1 MCDRDSAFEEL
12 ELDQKKLKELY
23 ELYKSTDDPDLL
35 SYDAFVKIID
45 RNPMGSGFDDS
56 FTVFRYL
63 NRKKKYYG
71 VKAETEDAEC
81 LMSDDDLSRKRV
93 NNLDYIDD
101 IGKKVTGVDLTRHHQ
116 YKFVSYYQRK

>member
-35 SYDAFVKIID
+35 SYDAFVKNMN
-45 RNPMGSGFDDS
+45 RNPI
-56 FTVFRYL
+56 VCRYL

-71 VKAETEDAEC
+71 IKAETEYAEC
-81 LMSDDDLSRKRV
+81 FKMNDEDELRKSDKY
-93 NNLDYIDD
+93 LDYIANM
-101 IGKKVTGVDLTRHHQ
+101 GEKVAGVDLTRHNW
-116 YKFVSYYQRK
+116 YTFVSYYQRK